1 MNERNLSKKWLYGFI
16 VIAIA
21 ALGVL
26 GWAFVKQDV
35 TVMVATGLVVGVQV
49 MNIIQWVQ
57 NHSRKNRNL
66 FRLL

>member
-1 MNERNLSKKWLYGFI
+1 MNERNLSKKWLNGFI

-57 NHSRKNRNL
+57 NHSRKK
-66 FRLL
+66 

>member
-35 TVMVATGLVVGVQV
+35 TVMVATGLLVGVQV

-57 NHSRKNRNL
+57 NHSRKK
-66 FRLL
+66 

>member
-57 NHSRKNRNL
+57 NHSRKK
-66 FRLL
+66 

>member
-21 ALGVL
+21 SLGVL

-57 NHSRKNRNL
+57 NHSRKK
-66 FRLL
+66 

>member
-26 GWAFVKQDV
+26 GWAFVKQNV

-57 NHSRKNRNL
+57 NHSRKK
-66 FRLL
+66 

>member
-35 TVMVATGLVVGVQV
+35 TVMVATGLVVGIQV

-57 NHSRKNRNL
+57 NHSRKK
-66 FRLL
+66 

>member
-26 GWAFVKQDV
+26 GWAFVKDV

-57 NHSRKNRNL
+57 NHSRKK
-66 FRLL
+66 

>member
-16 VIAIA
+16 VIARA

-57 NHSRKNRNL
+57 NHSRKK
-66 FRLL
+66 

>member
-26 GWAFVKQDV
+26 GRAFVKQDV

-57 NHSRKNRNL
+57 NHSRKK
-66 FRLL
+66 

>member
-26 GWAFVKQDV
+26 GWTFVKQDV

-57 NHSRKNRNL
+57 NHSRKK
-66 FRLL
+66 

>member
-1 MNERNLSKKWLYGFI
+1 MNERNLSKKWLYGVI

-57 NHSRKNRNL
+57 NHSRKK
-66 FRLL
+66 

>member
-21 ALGVL
+21 ASGVL

-57 NHSRKNRNL
+57 NHSRKK
-66 FRLL
+66 